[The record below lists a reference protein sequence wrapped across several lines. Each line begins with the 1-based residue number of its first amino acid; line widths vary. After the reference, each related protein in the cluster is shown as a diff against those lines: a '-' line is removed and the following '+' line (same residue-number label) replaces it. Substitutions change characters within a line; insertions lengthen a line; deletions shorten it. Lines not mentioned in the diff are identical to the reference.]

1 MNIILTIA
9 DDPSIVE
16 SLRAMLPRTDL
27 LLFESNVQDAL
38 RRLIA
43 TRADIILLDDAR
55 HLGVDALR
63 QLIEAAPETPVV
75 VLASSNKPEA
85 HAAYTLAGARDCVP
99 KPFKCEDLERAI
111 AAFVDDKTFEEAKH
125 AASAEH
131 DPSSRTIAQHQ
142 MALRWMSRIT
152 GQVDDTTRL
161 IESLVDALNDIFD
174 PARCCILLQ
183 SKGAVRVCASYGLA
197 EGVAAGL
204 HLSFDSGLMR
214 RLEESASLIDRDRTG
229 LKAEVIKEMHALGGQ
244 IAVPLVSKGR
254 ACGAIVLGEKSSGA
268 DYCGEEYE
276 LLGII
281 ARCTSTCL
289 DRAQRFSD
297 IARQQN
303 RLDTVLANITAGV
316 VTIAPDRTITMMN
329 ESAERILQLHAND
342 VLGRSVQ
349 KLGSSFADVVLRSM
363 NEGKPR
369 LRQRVSDKS
378 INATLG
384 LSVTPLGPEGLVVI
398 FSILPETEVDEDV
411 SYSPIWEYLSSRV
424 AQEIKNPMVAINT
437 FAQLLPKKHSSVEFR
452 EEFAEVVQKEV
463 ARINQVVEALYE
475 FASHERLKLQRCD
488 LTENVGEILRH
499 FEETLAERTIKLETN
514 FDVQDTPVNL
524 DPDKFAR
531 AIESVIQNC
540 IEAMPDGGT
549 LQVRTRCENGHC
561 ELFIGDTGVGIS
573 AQDAPLIFTP
583 FFSTKEKG
591 MGLGLTMA
599 SRIVEEHE
607 GHLELVGD
615 SGMGGAFR
623 IHLPSAA

>member
-1 MNIILTIA
+1 MKIILTIA

-27 LLFESNVQDAL
+27 LLFENNVQDAL

-55 HLGVDALR
+55 HLGLDALK
-63 QLIEAAPETPVV
+63 QLIEATPETPVV
-75 VLASSNKPEA
+75 VLASSNKPQA
-85 HAAYTLAGARDCVP
+85 LAAYTLAGARDCVS
-99 KPFKCEDLERAI
+99 KPFQCEDLERAI
-111 AAFVDDKTFEEAKH
+111 AAFVDSTTFEKAD
-125 AASAEH
+125 H
-131 DPSSRTIAQHQ
+131 DAVADQAPSNRTVAQHQ

-152 GQVDDTTRL
+152 GQIDDTPRL
-161 IESLVDALNDIFD
+161 IESLVNALNDIFD

-183 SKGAVRVCASYGLA
+183 SNGAVRVCASYGLA
-197 EGVAAGL
+197 EGVADGL
-204 HLSFDSGLMR
+204 HLTFDVGLMR

-229 LKAEVIKEMHALGGQ
+229 LKADVIKELHALGGQ
-244 IAVPLVSKGR
+244 IAVPLISKGR
-254 ACGAIVLGEKSSGA
+254 ACGAIVLGEKTSGA
-268 DYCGEEYE
+268 DYCEEEHE

-289 DRAQRFSD
+289 DRGQRFRD
-297 IARQQN
+297 VARQQN

-316 VTIAPDRTITMMN
+316 VTIAPDRTITMIN
-329 ESAERILQLHAND
+329 GSAERILQLHAND

-349 KLGSSFADVVLRSM
+349 KLGSSFADVVLRSL

-369 LRQRVSDKS
+369 LRQRIADKS

-384 LSVTPLGPEGLVVI
+384 LSVTPLGPEGLVAI
-398 FSILPETEVDEDV
+398 FSILPETEIDEDV

-437 FAQLLPKKHSSVEFR
+437 FAQLLPKKHDSAEFR

-488 LTENVGEILRH
+488 LTENVGRILER
-499 FEETLAERTIKLETN
+499 FDETLAERTIKLETH
-514 FDVQDTPVNL
+514 FDGEDTPVNL

-549 LQVRTRCENGHC
+549 LEVRTRRENGRC
-561 ELFIGDTGVGIS
+561 ELFIGDTGVGINE
-573 AQDAPLIFTP
+573 QDAPLIFTP

-607 GHLELVGD
+607 GRLELVGD
-615 SGMGGAFR
+615 AGMGGAFR
-623 IHLPSAA
+623 INLPSAA